1 MKDMKQ
7 SHKRLL
13 KFSLALSLFVSLS
26 VAAYFQYRSQ
36 MGPNRVEAAGNLTI
50 TYNAVPL
57 SGPIFTVANMLPGD
71 CEART
76 VTIANGASEATEVA
90 VRSLN
95 EVNPN
100 NMASVLDWRISEG
113 ATDLYGG
120 THVGGAKTLQ
130 DFFTLSQLPDSVAL
144 GSVPANTSVDY
155 EFTACFD
162 PSAGNEFQNAFVQF
176 DLVFGEIIEI
186 TPTPVVTPTSTP
198 TPNATPT
205 ATITQGPTPTPTS
218 PPIAMPDEC
227 KLLEGIITKVVY
239 GTPDDDDIRGT
250 IASELFIMY
259 EGDDEVDAG
268 GGHDCIIGG
277 PGNDELDGGTGND
290 VLVGGTG
297 VNELD
302 GGDNDDVLYGGN
314 EGDELRGGAG
324 EDKIYAGSGNDD
336 IDGGSGNDYIEAGD
350 GDDEIDAGANDDLVY
365 AGPGNDTV
373 KGGSGNDTIYGGS
386 GNDSIKGGS
395 GNDWIN
401 GEADTDNLN
410 GDSGTDTC
418 LEGEVLSA
426 CEL

>member
-1 MKDMKQ
+1 M
-7 SHKRLL
+7 KRLKKTHQRIL
-13 KFSLALSLFVSLS
+13 KLFLALGLFASLS
-26 VAAYFQYRSQ
+26 VAAYFQYRAS

-71 CEART
+71 CEMRT
-76 VTIANGASEATEVA
+76 VTVANNATQATQIA

-100 NMASVLDWRISEG
+100 NMASVLDWRISQG

-120 THVGGAKTLQ
+120 AHVDGAKTLQ
-130 DFFTLSQLPDSVAL
+130 DFFTLSQIPDSVAL
-144 GSVPANTSVDY
+144 GSVPANTSLDFA
-155 EFTACFD
+155 FTACFD
-162 PSAGNEFQNAFVQF
+162 ANADNQYQNAFVQF

-186 TPTPVVTPTSTP
+186 TPTPVATP
-198 TPNATPT
+198 TP
-205 ATITQGPTPTPTS
+205 TIIQGPTPAPS
-218 PPIAMPDEC
+218 APPIALPAEC
-227 KLLEGIITKVVY
+227 KMLEGIITKAVY
-239 GTPDDDDIRGT
+239 GTPGDDDIRGT
-250 IASELFIMY
+250 VASELFIMY

-277 PGNDELDGGTGND
+277 AGNDELDGGTGND
-290 VLVGGTG
+290 ILVGGEG
-297 VNELD
+297 VNYLD

-336 IDGGSGNDYIEAGD
+336 IDGGSNNDYIEAGE
-350 GDDEIDAGANDDLVY
+350 GDDEIDAGGNNDLVY
-365 AGPGNDTV
+365 AGSGNDTI
-373 KGGSGNDTIYGGS
+373 KGGSGNDTIWGGS
-386 GNDSIKGGS
+386 GNDAIKGGS

-418 LEGEVLSA
+418 LGGEVVSA

>member
-1 MKDMKQ
+1 MKKMKQ

-26 VAAYFQYRSQ
+26 VAAYLQYRAS

-71 CEART
+71 CEARS
-76 VTIANGASEATEVA
+76 VTIANGASEATQVA

-100 NMASVLDWRISEG
+100 NMASVLDWRISSES
-113 ATDLYGG
+113 TDLYGG
-120 THVGGAKTLQ
+120 THVGGAKSLQ

-144 GSVPANTSVDY
+144 GSVPANTSVDFD
-155 EFTACFD
+155 FTACFD
-162 PSAGNEFQNAFVQF
+162 PNAGNEFQNAFVQF

-186 TPTPVVTPTSTP
+186 TPTPI
-198 TPNATPT
+198 ATPT
-205 ATITQGPTPTPTS
+205 ATIAPTASPTPTS
-218 PPIAMPDEC
+218 PPIALPAEC
-227 KLLEGIITKVVY
+227 KHLEGIITRVVY

-250 IASELFIMY
+250 MASELFIMY

-290 VLVGGTG
+290 ILVGGTG

-336 IDGGSGNDYIEAGD
+336 IDGGSQNDYIEAGAGND
-350 GDDEIDAGANDDLVY
+350 LIDAGANDDLVY
-365 AGPGNDTV
+365 AGSGNDTI
-373 KGGSGNDTIYGGS
+373 KGGSGNDTIWGGT
-386 GNDSIKGGS
+386 GNDGIKGGS

-418 LEGEVLSA
+418 LGGEVVSA